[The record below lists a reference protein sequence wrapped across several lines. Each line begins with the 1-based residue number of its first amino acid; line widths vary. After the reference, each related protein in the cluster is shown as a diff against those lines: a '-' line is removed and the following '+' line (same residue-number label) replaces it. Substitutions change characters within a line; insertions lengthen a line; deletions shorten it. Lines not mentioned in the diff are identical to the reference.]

1 MLCGPSRVQAGRS
14 ATTSSSSAARGF
26 FLVDT
31 EAIVKAREL
40 GMVENHGVP
49 SANHLDHARLL
60 VTGSTGSAVT
70 ELVIPALLLRAADAE
85 WSELVHVYVPHDPTV
100 AFSGRDLR
108 SPGIAAA
115 TEVARAAG
123 FEPVVRSPGGR
134 MVAYD
139 SGAVVIDH
147 LDRTTGIRHAGSA
160 TFAAN
165 AESHVRVL
173 RGLGDVDARVG
184 EVDGEYC
191 PGEYSIN
198 VGGTA
203 KVVGSAQRVTA
214 TGSLFSTVVQVAVSD
229 RVRAVITDVSEALGY
244 DLRTSSIAGMA
255 DYEPGLTAE
264 EVAAAFAADYRGRLG
279 LTDGEMPAGV
289 VAHAS
294 SAGVAVPFHVDDW
307 TRANPVPA
315 RRRCGGA
322 GPGR

>member
-1 MLCGPSRVQAGRS
+1 
-14 ATTSSSSAARGF
+14 
-26 FLVDT
+26 
-31 EAIVKAREL
+31 
-40 GMVENHGVP
+40 MVENHGVP
-49 SANHLDHARLL
+49 TANNLL
-60 VTGSTGSAVT
+60 VSGSAGRAVT
-70 ELVIPALLLRAADAE
+70 ELVIPALLLRSQNAT
-85 WSELVHVYVPHDPTV
+85 WSQLVHIYVPNGPTV

-115 TEVARAAG
+115 TRIAREAG

-165 AESHVRVL
+165 AESHVEVL
-173 RGLGDVDARVG
+173 RALGDVDARVG

-229 RVRAVITDVSEALGY
+229 RVRDVIVEVSEALGY
-244 DLRTSSIAGMA
+244 DLRQSSIAGLA
-255 DYEPGLTAE
+255 DYAPALTAD
-264 EVAAAFAADYRGRLG
+264 EVAAAFAADYRSRLG
-279 LTDGEMPAGV
+279 MTGAELPAEAVALASTV
-289 VAHAS
+289 VPS
-294 SAGVAVPFHVDDW
+294 NPQPFHVDDW
-307 TRANPVPA
+307 TRAN
-315 RRRCGGA
+315 
-322 GPGR
+322 GRHL

>member
-1 MLCGPSRVQAGRS
+1 MPD
-14 ATTSSSSAARGF
+14 ARNP
-26 FLVDT
+26 D
-31 EAIVKAREL
+31 
-40 GMVENHGVP
+40 
-49 SANHLDHARLL
+49 RLL
-60 VTGSTGSAVT
+60 VRGNTTDAVT
-70 ELVIPALLLRAADAE
+70 DLVIPALLLRAPKAE
-85 WSELVHVYVPHDPTV
+85 WSELVHLYVPSGPTV

-123 FEPVVRSPGGR
+123 FAPVVRSPGGR

-147 LDRTTGIRHAGSA
+147 LDRTTDIRHAGSA

-173 RGLGDVDARVG
+173 RALGDVDARVG

-214 TGSLFSTVVQVAVSD
+214 TGSLFSTVVQVVVSD
-229 RVRAVITDVSEALGY
+229 RLRAVLADVSEALGY
-244 DLRTSSIAGMA
+244 DLRRSSIAGLA
-255 DYEPGLTAE
+255 DHVPGLTAG
-264 EVAAAFAADYRGRLG
+264 EVAAALASDYRHRLG
-279 LTDGEMPAGV
+279 LTDGQLPAEV

-294 SAGVAVPFHVDDW
+294 SVTASVDGVSPFHVDDW
-307 TRANPVPA
+307 TRAHPA
-315 RRRCGGA
+315 PRRF
-322 GPGR
+322 

>member
-1 MLCGPSRVQAGRS
+1 MN
-14 ATTSSSSAARGF
+14 T
-26 FLVDT
+26 
-31 EAIVKAREL
+31 L
-40 GMVENHGVP
+40 GHP
-49 SANHLDHARLL
+49 RLL
-60 VTGSTGSAVT
+60 VCGSAGDAVT
-70 ELVIPALLLRAADAE
+70 ELVVPALLLRAPHAE
-85 WSELVHVYVPHDPTV
+85 WSQLVHIYVPQGPTV

-115 TEVARAAG
+115 TGVAHRAG
-123 FEPVVRSPGGR
+123 FATVVRSPGGR

-173 RGLGDVDARVG
+173 RDLGGVDARVG

-198 VGGTA
+198 VGGA
-203 KVVGSAQRVTA
+203 VKVVGSAQRVTA

-229 RVRAVITDVSEALGY
+229 RVRAVIEDVSDALGY
-244 DLRTSSIAGMA
+244 DLRRSSIAGLA
-255 DYEPGLTAE
+255 DYAPALTPA
-264 EVAAAFAADYRGRLG
+264 EVASAFAADYRARLG
-279 LTDGEMPAGV
+279 VVDGAVPAGV

-294 SAGVAVPFHVDDW
+294 VANGPSPFHVDDW
-307 TRANPVPA
+307 TRSHPLPA
-315 RRRCGGA
+315 
-322 GPGR
+322 

>member
-1 MLCGPSRVQAGRS
+1 MLLPV
-14 ATTSSSSAARGF
+14 
-26 FLVDT
+26 V
-31 EAIVKAREL
+31 
-40 GMVENHGVP
+40 VENHRVP
-49 SANHLDHARLL
+49 TANNLDHARLL
-60 VTGSTGSAVT
+60 VSGSTGSAVT
-70 ELVIPALLLRAADAE
+70 ELVIPALLLRAPAAE
-85 WSELVHVYVPHDPTV
+85 WSQLVHIYVPHGPTV

-115 TEVARAAG
+115 TKVARAAG

-147 LDRTTGIRHAGSA
+147 LDRATGIRHAGSA

-165 AESHVRVL
+165 AGSHVQVL

-198 VGGTA
+198 VGGTT

-214 TGSLFSTVVQVAVSD
+214 TGSLFSTVVQVVVSD
-229 RVRAVITDVSEALGY
+229 RVRAVITDVSAALGY
-244 DLRTSSIAGMA
+244 DLRESSIAGLA
-255 DYEPGLTAE
+255 DYVPGLTAE
-264 EVAAAFAADYRGRLG
+264 EVAAAFETDYRDRLG
-279 LTDGEMPAGV
+279 LIDSQVPAEV

-294 SAGVAVPFHVDDW
+294 TAVPQGDAPFPVDDW
-307 TRANPVPA
+307 TRANPVP
-315 RRRCGGA
+315 
-322 GPGR
+322 

>member
-1 MLCGPSRVQAGRS
+1 V
-14 ATTSSSSAARGF
+14 
-26 FLVDT
+26 
-31 EAIVKAREL
+31 
-40 GMVENHGVP
+40 VENRGVP
-49 SANHLDHARLL
+49 TANDLDHARLL
-60 VTGSTGSAVT
+60 VSGSTADAVT
-70 ELVIPALLLRAADAE
+70 DLVIPALLLRTPNAP
-85 WSELVHVYVPHDPTV
+85 WSQLVHIYVPHGPTV

-123 FEPVVRSPGGR
+123 FETVVRSPGGR

-147 LDRTTGIRHAGSA
+147 LDSTTDIRHAGSA

-173 RGLGDVDARVG
+173 RGLGDIDARVG

-198 VGGTA
+198 VEGVT

-214 TGSLFSTVVQVAVSD
+214 TGSLFSTVVQVVVSD
-229 RVRAVITDVSEALGY
+229 RVRAVITAVSDALGY
-244 DLRTSSIAGMA
+244 DLRRSSIAGLA
-255 DYEPGLTAE
+255 DYAPTLTADD
-264 EVAAAFAADYRGRLG
+264 VATAFASDYRGRLD
-279 LTDGEMPAGV
+279 LTDGRLPAEV

-294 SAGVAVPFHVDDW
+294 TVMPSGAAPFHVDDW
-307 TRANPVPA
+307 TRANPVPSA
-315 RRRCGGA
+315 CA
-322 GPGR
+322 PGDLSSADA

>member
-1 MLCGPSRVQAGRS
+1 
-14 ATTSSSSAARGF
+14 
-26 FLVDT
+26 
-31 EAIVKAREL
+31 
-40 GMVENHGVP
+40 MVENHGVP
-49 SANHLDHARLL
+49 TANSHPRLL
-60 VTGSTGSAVT
+60 VSGSAGRAVT
-70 ELVIPALLLRAADAE
+70 ELVIPALLLRSQNAT
-85 WSELVHVYVPHDPTV
+85 WSQLVHIYVPNGPTV

-115 TEVARAAG
+115 TRIARAAG

-165 AESHVRVL
+165 AESHVGVL

-198 VGGTA
+198 VGGRA
-203 KVVGSAQRVTA
+203 KIVGSAQRVTA

-229 RVRAVITDVSEALGY
+229 RVRAVLVDVSEALGY
-244 DLRTSSIAGMA
+244 DLRQSSIAGLA
-255 DYEPGLTAE
+255 DYAPALTAD
-264 EVAAAFAADYRGRLG
+264 EVAAAFAADYQSRLG
-279 LTDGEMPAGV
+279 MAGAELPAEV
-289 VAHAS
+289 VALAS
-294 SAGVAVPFHVDDW
+294 TVTPSNPDPFHVDDW
-307 TRANPVPA
+307 TRAN
-315 RRRCGGA
+315 
-322 GPGR
+322 GRHL

>member
-1 MLCGPSRVQAGRS
+1 MS
-14 ATTSSSSAARGF
+14 T
-26 FLVDT
+26 
-31 EAIVKAREL
+31 
-40 GMVENHGVP
+40 
-49 SANHLDHARLL
+49 ANNLDHARLL
-60 VTGSTGSAVT
+60 VSGSTGNAVT
-70 ELVIPALLLRAADAE
+70 DLVVPALLLRAPGAS
-85 WSELVHVYVPHDPTV
+85 WSQLVHVYVPQGPTV

-115 TEVARAAG
+115 TEVAHAAG
-123 FEPVVRSPGGR
+123 FTTVVRSPGGR

-198 VGGTA
+198 VGGVA

-214 TGSLFSTVVQVAVSD
+214 TGSLFSTVVQVVVSD
-229 RVRAVITDVSEALGY
+229 RVRAVLEDVSDALGY
-244 DLRTSSIAGMA
+244 DLRRSSIAGLA
-255 DYEPGLTAE
+255 DYAPTLTAD
-264 EVAAAFAADYRGRLG
+264 EVAEAFASDYRTRLG
-279 LTDGEMPAGV
+279 MTNGELPPEV

-294 SAGVAVPFHVDDW
+294 TADGTSPFHVDDW
-307 TRANPVPA
+307 TRANPTTLSA
-315 RRRCGGA
+315 
-322 GPGR
+322 

>member
-1 MLCGPSRVQAGRS
+1 MPTANN
-14 ATTSSSSAARGF
+14 
-26 FLVDT
+26 
-31 EAIVKAREL
+31 L
-40 GMVENHGVP
+40 G
-49 SANHLDHARLL
+49 HARLL
-60 VTGSTGSAVT
+60 VSGTTGSAVS
-70 ELVIPALLLRAADAE
+70 ELVTPALLLRSPSAT
-85 WSELVHVYVPHDPTV
+85 WSELVHVYVPNGPTV

-173 RGLGDVDARVG
+173 RAFGGVDARVG

-191 PGEYSIN
+191 PGEFSIN

-214 TGSLFSTVVQVAVSD
+214 TGSLFSTVVQVTVSD
-229 RVRAVITDVSEALGY
+229 RVRAVIVDVSEALGY
-244 DLRTSSIAGMA
+244 DLRHSSIAGLA
-255 DYEPGLTAE
+255 DYVPGLTAG
-264 EVAAAFAADYRGRLG
+264 EVAEAFAADYRDRLG
-279 LTDGEMPAGV
+279 LADGPLPAGV
-289 VAHAS
+289 VVHA
-294 SAGVAVPFHVDDW
+294 AGASGTSPFHVDDW
-307 TRANPVPA
+307 TRANPLQPV
-315 RRRCGGA
+315 
-322 GPGR
+322 